1 MKFKVLASGSKGNVT
16 LLRVNEKVYLID
28 AGISYSRIKSL
39 LSMYQVDSIDGI
51 FITHRHSDH
60 VRGLNVTAKRTK
72 APVYLSQGTYREL
85 REKDFDPQLID
96 AYDEFLLED
105 LKVTPIPVSHD
116 TDEPIGFIFEHSD
129 KKLVYVT
136 DTGYFNMRNINLA
149 INADAYIFE
158 SNHNV
163 EMLMKNPKY
172 PWPLRKRI
180 ISDDGHLSNEQ
191 AADYLNDLIGSKTK
205 VVVLA
210 HLSEENNTPE
220 VALETVSSIIN
231 TEDIELVAASQER
244 GTKVYEV

>member
-16 LLRVNEKVYLID
+16 LLRVNDKVYLID

-39 LSMYQVDSIDGI
+39 LSMYKVEKIDGI
-51 FITHRHSDH
+51 FITHRHGDH

-72 APVYLSQGTYREL
+72 CPVYLSEGTYSEL
-85 REKDFDPQLID
+85 REKDFDPILVD
-96 AYDEFLLED
+96 CYEPFLLDD
-105 LKVTPIPVSHD
+105 LEVTVIPVSHD
-116 TDEPIGFIFEHSD
+116 VSEPVGFIFKHHD

-136 DTGYFNMRNINLA
+136 DTGYFNMQNKALSQ
-149 INADAYIFE
+149 NADAYIFE

-172 PWPLRKRI
+172 PWMLRKRI

-191 AADYLNDLIGSKTK
+191 AADYLNDLIGDKTK

-210 HLSEENNTPE
+210 HLSEENNSPE
-220 VALETVSSIIN
+220 VALETVASVICTDN
-231 TEDIELVAASQER
+231 LELVAASQER
-244 GTKVYEV
+244 GTKAYEL

>member
-16 LLRVNEKVYLID
+16 LLRVEDKVYLID

-39 LSMYQVDSIDGI
+39 LSMYQVETIDGI

-60 VRGLNVTAKRTK
+60 IRGLNVTAKRTK
-72 APVYLSQGTYREL
+72 ATVYLSEGTYSEL
-85 REKDFDPQLID
+85 KEKEFEPQLVD
-96 AYDEFLLED
+96 SYDEFMLGN

-116 TDEPIGFIFEHSD
+116 TSEPLGFVFEHEE

-136 DTGYFNMRNINLA
+136 DTGYFNMRNMGISR
-149 INADAYIFE
+149 NADAYIFE

-163 EMLMKNPKY
+163 EMLMRNPKY
-172 PWPLRKRI
+172 PWYLRKRI

-191 AADYLNDLIGSKTK
+191 AADYLNDMLGDKTK

-220 VALETVSSIIN
+220 IALETVSGLLSN
-231 TEDIELVAASQER
+231 DAIELVAASQER
-244 GTKVYEV
+244 GTKSYEI